1 MKKFLSLVLGLVL
14 VTGVI
19 AGCSPNTKKEEVS
32 AGTKK
37 VKIGYVNWADD
48 IAMTNLAAAILEDKM
63 DYEVDLVLA
72 DVAPIFTSLASG
84 NTDVFLDT
92 WLPVTHADYLEKYGD
107 DIVDLGVSYENA
119 LIGVVVP
126 SYVDINSIDELNDN
140 KDLFDGKIIGI
151 DSGAGIMNATE
162 KAIDEYNLDYELVSG
177 SGPAMTAS
185 LKKAIDNNEAIA
197 VTGWTPHWMF
207 SRWDLKVLEDPKGIY
222 GDAENIHIYSRKGFE
237 EDLPEVAA
245 LLKNFKFSD
254 EVLSDL
260 MAAIEDSDKD
270 PLDVA
275 KDWVNNHEEQVN
287 TWLGK

>member
-19 AGCSPNTKKEEVS
+19 TGCSPNTKKEEVKS
-32 AGTKK
+32 ETKK
-37 VKIGYVNWADD
+37 ITIGYVNWSEG

-63 DYEVDLVLA
+63 DYDVDLVLA

-119 LIGVVVP
+119 LIGIVVP

-162 KAIDEYNLDYELVSG
+162 KTIDEYNLDFELVSG

-237 EDLPEVAA
+237 EDAPEVAA

-260 MAAIEDSDKD
+260 MGAIEDSDKD

-275 KDWVNNHEEQVN
+275 KDWVSTHEEQVN
-287 TWLGK
+287 AWLGK

>member
-14 VTGVI
+14 TSSIVS
-19 AGCSPNTKKEEVS
+19 GCSL
-32 AGTKK
+32 AGKNEAVNAETKK
-37 VKIGYVNWADD
+37 VTIGYVNWSEG

-63 DYEVDLVLA
+63 GYEVDLVLA

-84 NTDVFLDT
+84 KTDAFLDT
-92 WLPVTHADYLEKYGD
+92 WLPVTHSDYLEKYGN

-119 LIGVVVP
+119 LIGLVVP
-126 SYVDINSIDELNDN
+126 SYLDINSIEELENS

-151 DSGAGIMNATE
+151 DSGAGIMSATE
-162 KAIDEYNLDYELVSG
+162 KAIDEYNLDFQLVNG

-185 LKKAIDNNEAIA
+185 LKKAIDKNEAIV

-207 SRWDLKVLEDPKGIY
+207 SRWDLKVLEDPKNVY
-222 GDAENIHIYSRKGFE
+222 GNAENIHIYSRKGFE
-237 EDLPEVAA
+237 EDLPEVAE
-245 LLKNFKFSD
+245 LFKNFKFTD

-260 MAAIEDSDKD
+260 MGAIEESDKD

-275 KDWVNNHEEQVN
+275 KDWVNSHEEQVN
-287 TWLGK
+287 SWLGK